1 MSVLQFNLEHGIAQ
15 CLDNRSVLFNQC
27 LFGHKIWSAKIG
39 EINEDLNKKS
49 YYYTLKRRFFMKKLI
64 LGSFCLILT
73 AVSCK
78 KSSQTEFQYIT
89 TTPGTTWNYQS
100 TDNSTSAVSTYT
112 RLSTDRDTT
121 ISNKSYHIFNNTDA
135 NGSTDAFYNLTGND
149 YYQFSTLATGLD
161 PIDLHYLNDA
171 AVVGTGW
178 NQSFSVPVPNS
189 PIQGLMLTIH
199 INYSVVEKGTS
210 LVVNGKTYT
219 NVVKIKS
226 DVTIDPVFGL
236 SVSTTSNIYNYYAPK
251 YGLIKS
257 DFNLVAS
264 LNGTEVINTN
274 TTDLLMS
281 SSIQ

>member
-1 MSVLQFNLEHGIAQ
+1 
-15 CLDNRSVLFNQC
+15 
-27 LFGHKIWSAKIG
+27 
-39 EINEDLNKKS
+39 
-49 YYYTLKRRFFMKKLI
+49 MKKIIISALFI
-64 LGSFCLILT
+64 ASM
-73 AVSCK
+73 ASSCK
-78 KSSQTEFQYIT
+78 KDDVVTPGISKFIT
-89 TTPGTTWNYQS
+89 TTPGTTWDYQS

-112 RLSTDRDTT
+112 RTSTSRDTT

-135 NGSTDAFYNLTGND
+135 NGTTDAFYNNTGND
-149 YYQFSTLATGLD
+149 YYQFSTLAAGLD

-171 AVVGTGW
+171 TAAGAGW

-189 PIQGLMLTIH
+189 PIPGLMLTIR
-199 INYSVVEKGTS
+199 INYSVVEKGSS

-219 NVVKIKS
+219 DVIKVKS
-226 DVTIDPVFGL
+226 DITIDPIFGL
-236 SVSTTSNIYNYYAPK
+236 SVTTTSNIYNYYAPK

-264 LNGTEVINTN
+264 LNGAEVINTN